1 MRKIL
6 FLFLISQTLVFTLFA
21 QQGAFILTGKVLN
34 VNDNTPLQ
42 GASVFA
48 QNTTFGTATDA
59 SGNFKLWLPAGGYD
73 IIVTFTGYT
82 TESKRI
88 TTSDKEA
95 ELFFELKP
103 REKEMEGVS
112 VVSTNEVKDGWT
124 KYGNFFLEQ
133 FIGKNVSAAQCN
145 IINKDALKFFY
156 SRKRN
161 KLKVT
166 AEEPLQIQNKH
177 LGYNISYALDSFTHD
192 YKTEVSLYT
201 GYPLFEEM
209 APQNE
214 IEKSNWDTAR
224 HYAYKGS
231 ILHFMRSLYQKQ
243 LKEQGFEIQFV
254 VNHNDKD
261 KAITVKDFYG
271 AMNYQ
276 MDDSTQT
283 VLVKP
288 NQKNVG
294 VIYTNEK
301 PARGFI
307 NDNEDEPKDFQFS
320 VVSFLPDDAIVIE
333 QNGYYFEQDNL
344 TIHAYWTWDRV
355 GNLLPYNYA
364 GSEGG
369 R

>member
-1 MRKIL
+1 MLLLLSIL
-6 FLFLISQTLVFTLFA
+6 FLHSSA
-21 QQGAFILTGKVLN
+21 QEGAFILTGKV
-34 VNDNTPLQ
+34 VTSSGNTPLQ

-82 TESKRI
+82 TESKRV
-88 TTSDKEA
+88 TTSEKDA
-95 ELFFELKP
+95 ELFFDLKP
-103 REKEMEGVS
+103 KEKEMEGVS
-112 VVSTNEVKDGWT
+112 IVSSNEVKDGWT
-124 KYGNFFLEQ
+124 KYGNFFLEE
-133 FIGKNVSAAQCN
+133 FIGKNVTSAQCN
-145 IINKDALKFFY
+145 IVNKDVLKFFY

-161 KLKVT
+161 RLKVT
-166 AEEPLQIQNKH
+166 ASEPLQIENKQ
-177 LGYNISYALDSFTHD
+177 LGYKITYALDSFTHD
-192 YKTEVSLYT
+192 YPTEVSLYT

-209 APQNE
+209 TAQNE
-214 IEKSNWDTAR
+214 MQKADWDTAR
-224 HYAYKGS
+224 QKAYKGS

-283 VLVKP
+283 VLIKP
-288 NQKNVG
+288 NQNNVG
-294 VIYTNEK
+294 VIYTKEK
-301 PARGFI
+301 PAQGFI
-307 NDNEDEPKDFQFS
+307 NDNADEPKDFQFS
-320 VVSFLPDDAIVIE
+320 VLSFLPGDAIVIE

-344 TIHAYWTWDRV
+344 TLHAYWTWDKV
-355 GNLLPYNYA
+355 ANLLPYNYE
-364 GSEGG
+364 SEK
-369 R
+369 